1 MQSES
6 HERINIGGL
15 KRAAKRKG
23 DKSNFCILSLR
34 DRSRESS
41 VDSNPKRFREFAD
54 RDANDVKGWCHM
66 NVSLYGDGQWYCDE
80 PASASFLPVPP
91 RGACN

>member
-23 DKSNFCILSLR
+23 DKSNVCILSLR
-34 DRSRESS
+34 GRPRESS
-41 VDSNPKRFREFAD
+41 VLTPIPNGS
-54 RDANDVKGWCHM
+54 
-66 NVSLYGDGQWYCDE
+66 DGLPIE
-80 PASASFLPVPP
+80 MPAMFKD
-91 RGACN
+91 GAM